1 MTGLVTPQI
10 AYAVLWHF
18 GRPEGREPGHF
29 AKALLE
35 AISVADESNREK
47 LRVGFPGHVEAFLAG
62 AQETYGIQRLIAI
75 AGAE

>member
-10 AYAVLWHF
+10 ALAVLWYF
-18 GRPEGREPGHF
+18 GQPQGREPGHF

-47 LRVGFPGHVEAFLAG
+47 LRQGFPGYVEAYLAG
-62 AQETYGIQRLIAI
+62 AQETYGVSRLVAI
-75 AGAE
+75 AGTE